1 MVVTMQD
8 VLESIGV
15 RKALPFTK
23 FLNYGLN
30 KLRGSGVLQNALA
43 VPKQYCPLDE
53 NLIPII
59 FSKMIF
65 LFTVFALG
73 GSLSIIFFIL
83 ERTLSNTKDCT
94 LEKINGKDVA
104 SRVPR
109 SAMALPD
116 FSEIEVDTE
125 IDNLSLLTHQEF
137 QSFLQNWM
145 ERNATRSKE
154 EFLKILKLEVDS
166 ILVGMG
172 QSVVIGT
179 KKEGEPFEKKFQ
191 NITQPH

>member
-1 MVVTMQD
+1 MVVKMQD
-8 VLESIGV
+8 DLFSIGV
-15 RKALPFTK
+15 KKALPFTK
-23 FLNYGLN
+23 FLNYELN

-43 VPKQYCPLDE
+43 KPKQNCPLDE
-53 NLIPII
+53 NPTPII

-65 LFTVFALG
+65 LFTVFVLG
-73 GSLSIIFFIL
+73 GALSIITFIF
-83 ERTLSNTKDCT
+83 ERALSNTKNCT

-104 SRVPR
+104 SRGPR

-116 FSEIEVDTE
+116 FSEIEADIE

-154 EFLKILKLEVDS
+154 ELVKILKLEVDS
-166 ILVGMG
+166 ILVGIG

-179 KKEGEPFEKKFQ
+179 RKRRG
-191 NITQPH
+191 TL